1 MAVLFCREHETNTKR
16 TSQRNNSNHY
26 KIRIC
31 ATLCILSETPNGT
44 ANETADGTQK
54 ENVNNIVVVLLYNNI
69 IFYLLLKYNQ
79 SILLY

>member
-1 MAVLFCREHETNTKR
+1 MP
-16 TSQRNNSNHY
+16 
-26 KIRIC
+26 
-31 ATLCILSETPNGT
+31 CIFSETPNGT

-79 SILLY
+79 SIL